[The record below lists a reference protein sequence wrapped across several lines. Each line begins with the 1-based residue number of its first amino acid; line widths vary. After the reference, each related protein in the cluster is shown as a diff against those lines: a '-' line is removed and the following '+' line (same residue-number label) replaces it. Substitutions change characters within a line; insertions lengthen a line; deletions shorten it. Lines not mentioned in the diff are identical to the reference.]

1 MIQYTLIVSL
11 EEETLTHLFGEAY
24 VNYKNNV
31 PPIFP
36 RLTPWKNTDQAKR
49 IPLLKTLKTEKRTL
63 QNVFLILT
71 LIFLRSQ
78 NIFSWLKH
86 MVFSFS

>member
-11 EEETLTHLFGEAY
+11 EEETLTNLFGEVY
-24 VNYKNNV
+24 INYKKNV

-36 RLTPWKNTDQAKR
+36 RLTPWKNITQAKR

-63 QNVFLILT
+63 QNVFLVLA
-71 LIFLRSQ
+71 LIFLKSQ
-78 NIFSWLKH
+78 NIF
-86 MVFSFS
+86 